1 MHWVLCQPGLPGDFR
16 DRWELQGREEG
27 VGENWKIRNQCHNEV
42 YSLPIQALIL
52 RLREDP
58 ILPLWAEFEA
68 SFIKQILA
76 RQMDSG
82 HLGFLEF
89 PAECLRDTCWGLFY
103 LFIYLFYMWACADA
117 NHSTHTETGG
127 QLSGI
132 SSLCSLCWSLGIK
145 LRLLAGLVA
154 SAFTSQATLLD
165 LITNLSSRPTYWIIL
180 SLHWR
185 RYSDLPM
192 SLLVMSEST
201 SDTTVS
207 SSCTLMVFVLDPH
220 HCKLKEC
227 PELQPPPGACPV
239 CAQSSLNTLQIWSL
253 QDQPQ
258 SMRGET
264 GRNTSAF
271 QSFGRTSFWLVF

>member
-103 LFIYLFYMWACADA
+103 LFIYFMDKAIWLPYFHRWLCCYFLTTTTP
-117 NHSTHTETGG
+117 SF
-127 QLSGI
+127 SG
-132 SSLCSLCWSLGIK
+132 S
-145 LRLLAGLVA
+145 
-154 SAFTSQATLLD
+154 D
-165 LITNLSSRPTYWIIL
+165 LILGGWGFQVNIRSYAGHRKTYRTKSRRCKSYMELMGTRIA
-180 SLHWR
+180 
-185 RYSDLPM
+185 
-192 SLLVMSEST
+192 
-201 SDTTVS
+201 TT
-207 SSCTLMVFVLDPH
+207 
-220 HCKLKEC
+220 
-227 PELQPPPGACPV
+227 A
-239 CAQSSLNTLQIWSL
+239 
-253 QDQPQ
+253 
-258 SMRGET
+258 
-264 GRNTSAF
+264 
-271 QSFGRTSFWLVF
+271 